1 MNRLALERV
10 LADFPVDGIFKEE
23 RLFQV
28 KRYDNACYTLVIA
41 VPGPCGDQMPNPTL
55 KFTYHNNQIAYISY
69 MDFGLSPVISLQA
82 ETGNLAFFR
91 EKMASLLPQFLALM
105 SEKES

>member
-10 LADFPVDGIFKEE
+10 LADFPVGGIFKEE
-23 RLFQV
+23 LLFQV
-28 KRYDNACYTLVIA
+28 KRYDNACYALVIA
-41 VPGPCGDQMPNPTL
+41 VPGPCGDQTPNPAL
-55 KFTYHNNQIAYISY
+55 KFTYQNGQVVYISY
-69 MDFGLSPVISLQA
+69 LDFGLSPVISLQA
-82 ETGNLAFFR
+82 EKGNLAFFR